1 MLYQPKELQMTLG
14 ILSLDANPHAIQRTL
29 NSSNFLTF
37 SCDKI
42 VAIPQETALG
52 DHFGVPLV
60 KGGNCI
66 TSMMDNI
73 VKNLKTEWVYFVF
86 AGTNL
91 RKGVDKKNFI
101 YVETYKDVLFP
112 VVDRIWN
119 FVDGSMN
126 GLLISKQ
133 FYREVGDFGSGKNL
147 QVTKLLWA
155 EKAMSIGG
163 RFKGIVGAVN
173 I

>member
-1 MLYQPKELQMTLG
+1 MLFAPKDLKMTLG
-14 ILSLDANPHAIQRTL
+14 ILSLDANSNSIQRTI
-29 NSSNFLTF
+29 NSSKFLTF
-37 SCDKI
+37 DCDKV
-42 VAIPQETALG
+42 VAIPQETVLSSSLG
-52 DHFGVPLV
+52 INVIN
-60 KGGNCI
+60 GGNCI

-73 VKNLKTEWVYFVF
+73 VKNIKTEWVYFVF

-91 RKGVDKKNFI
+91 RKAVDQKNSM
-101 YVETYKDVLFP
+101 YVESYRDVLFP

-133 FYREVGDFGSGKNL
+133 FYQEVGDFGSGKNL

-155 EKAMSIGG
+155 EKAMAIGG